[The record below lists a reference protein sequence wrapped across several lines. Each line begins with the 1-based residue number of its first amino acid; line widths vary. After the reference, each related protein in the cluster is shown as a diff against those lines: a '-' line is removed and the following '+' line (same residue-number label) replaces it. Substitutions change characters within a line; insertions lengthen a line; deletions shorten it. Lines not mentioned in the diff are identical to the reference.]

1 MRDLSAV
8 CSIPLFVLY
17 GFALSPLVPSF
28 TKRNIHIDMTDKKPS
43 KPTIMYCTISI
54 FYYK

>member
-1 MRDLSAV
+1 MCFIRDLSAV

-17 GFALSPLVPSF
+17 GFALSPLVPSL

-43 KPTIMYCTISI
+43 KPTI